1 VRLPRPG
8 FPRPGPGAVV
18 AALVAAG
25 LFWIAYD
32 NGSYSL
38 ASRGTVAIAVWW
50 GFIVILA
57 FGLWPPTP
65 VPRAALLI
73 GGLIAAL
80 ALWTLTSLLWTSNAE
95 ATFDEFNRASLYL
108 GTFIVVVLLS
118 RRSNLGRFADGLA
131 LAVTGVAA
139 VALISRL
146 FPGSF
151 PEGDLPTF
159 LPGTVTRLSFP
170 LGYWNGLAI
179 FLALGVPLL
188 LRLALVA
195 DSTLVRGLALAP
207 MPMIA
212 ATVYLTSSRGGV
224 ATALVGSVV
233 FLVLTER
240 RWAAA
245 AAIGA
250 SLVGAAVAIGVLL
263 ARDALVNGPLGTDL
277 VEREGRSAAL
287 LIALACVVT
296 GVAYGLGVH
305 LLEGRIGL
313 REPVGRIVVVSVLVL
328 ALVGVVASDPAAR
341 VVGFKALPGAD
352 ITASDGGF
360 VKAHL
365 LSGGGSGRWQFWSA
379 ALDQWETHRIL
390 GAGAGT
396 YESWWAQHA
405 SFSYFV
411 RDAHSLYLEAIG
423 ELGIVG
429 FLLIVAVV
437 VSGIAIGARRSWHLP
452 GEAGVTTSALTAVF
466 VAYAVSLGFEWM
478 WELTAVSVFGV
489 AALALATGPATAPR
503 PEPRI
508 AVAPTPTRPAKAGFG
523 LGIAALAVAWVL
535 ICAQAIPVL
544 ANREIARS
552 QSAVGRSDLA
562 SALKHANA
570 ARDIQPWAASPY
582 VQLALVNEEA
592 GALVSAR
599 ERINEA
605 IDRDRLNWRLW
616 LVLARVETKLGYPR
630 AAADSL
636 RRAVELNPR
645 SPLFQGLLD
654 ENGRG

>member
-8 FPRPGPGAVV
+8 FPRPCPGTLV
-18 AALVAAG
+18 AALVATTF
-25 LFWIAYD
+25 FWIAYD
-32 NGSYSL
+32 NGGYGL
-38 ASRGTVAIAVWW
+38 AGRSTLAIAVWW

-57 FGLWPPTP
+57 FGLWPRTP
-65 VPRAALLI
+65 MSRPAMLA

-80 ALWTLTSLLWTSNAE
+80 ALWTFASLLWTPNAE
-95 ATFDEFNRASLYL
+95 ATFEEFNRVSLYL
-108 GTFIVVVLLS
+108 GTFSVVVLVS

-131 LAVTGVAA
+131 VAVSGVAV
-139 VALISRL
+139 VALVSRL

-188 LRLALVA
+188 LRPALVA
-195 DSTLVRGLALAP
+195 RRTLVRGLALAP
-207 MPMIA
+207 MPVIA
-212 ATVYLTSSRGGV
+212 AAVYLTSSRGGV
-224 ATALVGSVV
+224 ATAFAGSLV

-240 RWAAA
+240 RWAVT
-245 AAIGA
+245 AAIAA
-250 SLVGAAVAIGVLL
+250 SVVGAALAIGVLL
-263 ARDALVNGPLGTDL
+263 ARDQLVNGPLGTDL
-277 VEREGRSAAL
+277 VDRQGRSAAL
-287 LIALACVVT
+287 LIVLACLLT
-296 GVAYGLGVH
+296 GVLYGLGVH
-305 LLEGRIGL
+305 LLEGRIRP
-313 REPVGRIVVVSVLVL
+313 REPVGRIVVVA
-328 ALVGVVASDPAAR
+328 ALILTVVGIVVSDPAAR
-341 VVGFKALPGAD
+341 IKGFKALPGAD
-352 ITASDGGF
+352 ITSSDGDF

-379 ALDQWETHRIL
+379 ALDQWDAHRIL

-411 RDAHSLYLEAIG
+411 RDAHSLYLEALG
-423 ELGIVG
+423 ELGVVG

-437 VSGIAIGARRSWHLP
+437 VGGIAVGVQRSWRTP
-452 GEAGVTTSALTAVF
+452 GDAGVTTAALTAVF

-489 AALALATGPATAPR
+489 ASLALVTGPATAPLA
-503 PEPRI
+503 EPRI
-508 AVAPTPTRPAKAGFG
+508 AVAASPMARTPRLGFG

-535 ICAQAIPVL
+535 ICAQAIPLL
-544 ANREIARS
+544 ANREVSRS
-552 QSAVGRSDLA
+552 QAAVRRSELTT
-562 SALKHANA
+562 ALKHANA

-582 VQLALVNEEA
+582 VQLALVDEEA
-592 GALVSAR
+592 GSLVRAR
-599 ERINEA
+599 HWINEA
-605 IDRDRLNWRLW
+605 IDRDRRNWRLW
-616 LVLARVETKLGYPR
+616 LVLARLETKLGYPR

-636 RRAVELNPR
+636 SRAVELNPR

-654 ENGRG
+654 SATG

>member
-1 VRLPRPG
+1 V
-8 FPRPGPGAVV
+8 
-18 AALVAAG
+18 
-25 LFWIAYD
+25 FWIAYD

-50 GFIVILA
+50 GFIVVLA
-57 FGLWPPTP
+57 FGLWPRTP
-65 VPRAALLI
+65 VRRAALFA
-73 GGLIAAL
+73 GGLIATL
-80 ALWTLTSLLWTSNAE
+80 ALWILASLLWTPNPE
-95 ATFDEFNRASLYL
+95 ATFEEFNRVSLYL
-108 GTFIVVVLLS
+108 GVFIVVLLVS
-118 RRSNLGRFADGLA
+118 RPSNVARFADGIA
-131 LAVTGVAA
+131 VAVTAIAA

-151 PEGDLPTF
+151 PNGDLATF

-195 DSTLVRGLALAP
+195 RRTLIRGLALAP
-207 MPMIA
+207 MPVIA
-212 ATVYLTSSRGGV
+212 AAVYLTSSRGGV
-224 ATALVGSVV
+224 AAALAGSLV
-233 FLVLTER
+233 FVVLTER
-240 RWAAA
+240 RWAAT
-245 AAIGA
+245 AAIAA
-250 SLVGAAVAIGVLL
+250 SLAGAAVAIGVLL
-263 ARDALVNGPLGTDL
+263 ARDELVNGPLGTDL
-277 VEREGRSAAL
+277 VERQGRSAAF
-287 LIALACVVT
+287 LIVVASVLT
-296 GVAYGLGVH
+296 GVVYGLGVH
-305 LLEGRIGL
+305 LLEGRIRF
-313 REPVGRIVVVSVLVL
+313 REPVGRVFVVTILVL
-328 ALVGVVASDPAAR
+328 ALVGVAASDPAAR
-341 VVGFKALPGAD
+341 VEGFKALPGAD

-379 ALDQWETHRIL
+379 ALDQWEGHRFL

-411 RDAHSLYLEAIG
+411 RDAHSVYLEALG

-437 VSGIAIGARRSWHLP
+437 VSGIAVGIRRSWGMP
-452 GEAGVTTSALTAVF
+452 GEAGVTTAALTAVF

-478 WELTAVSVFGV
+478 WELTAVSVLGV
-489 AALALATGPATAPR
+489 AALALATGPATAPLT
-503 PEPRI
+503 EPRI
-508 AVAPTPTRPAKAGFG
+508 AVAATPRARPARAGFG

-544 ANREIARS
+544 ANREVARS
-552 QSAVGRSDLA
+552 QAAVRRSELT

-592 GALVSAR
+592 GALVRAR
-599 ERINEA
+599 EWINEA

-630 AAADSL
+630 TAADSL